1 MKISIRQKIFLA
13 FAIFIGISALIWLR
27 SYYSQY
33 ILHQKLQVIE
43 NKNNLFNTILEA
55 RRYEK
60 NFFLTLDTKN
70 IEQALVYINS
80 AEDILLNITA
90 EYGKYTLTKNLP
102 ERLTELKAYKKSLLE
117 VLQLH
122 VNETLLIPPEKITL
136 IQGLGRKITTEL
148 ENMLSKEGQVTRDLT
163 AKSKTI
169 HLIALVPIVILSVL
183 VALFLIFN
191 VNRPLKTIED
201 AITKIA
207 KGDFENIPE
216 IATGDE
222 FEHLVASLNDMIK
235 ELNKRNEE
243 LVQAKKMASLGR
255 LTSGVAHELNNPLNN
270 ISTSV
275 QILLEEFGQ
284 GDPEYQKELLIGAEK
299 QVDRARNIV
308 KALLEFS
315 RERTLKVKTVNFI
328 DLINEA
334 IKSIKREVPANVKLE
349 VDVPAD
355 IQANLDPDRI
365 QRVLINLIL
374 NALHAMQAGGT
385 LSIKAKKED
394 NQKEFCFQVQDTGC
408 GILQE
413 NITRIFDPFFST
425 KDVGKG
431 SGLGL
436 SIVYGIIDQH
446 RGRIKVASQEG
457 EGATFTVFLPTGGQA
472 PDII

>member
-13 FAIFIGISALIWLR
+13 FAIFIGISGLIWLR
-27 SYYSQY
+27 SYHSQY
-33 ILHQKLQVIE
+33 VLHQKLQIIE
-43 NKNNLFNTILEA
+43 RKNNLFNTILEA

-60 NFFLTLDTKN
+60 NFFLTLDKEN
-70 IEQALVYINS
+70 IDQALVYINT
-80 AEDILLNITA
+80 AEDILLNITS
-90 EYGKYTLTKNLP
+90 EYGKFTLTKNLP
-102 ERLTELKAYKKSLLE
+102 ERLTELRAYKKSLSEL
-117 VLQLH
+117 LQLH
-122 VNETLLIPPEKITL
+122 QNGTLLIPPAKISL
-136 IQGLGRKITTEL
+136 IQLQGRKLTTEL
-148 ENMLSKEGQVTRDLT
+148 ENILAKEGQVTRDLT

-169 HLIALVPIVILSVL
+169 HLIALVPIVILSGL

-191 VNRPLKTIED
+191 VNRPLKMIED
-201 AITKIA
+201 AIAKIA
-207 KGDFENIPE
+207 TGDFKNIPE

-222 FEHLVASLNDMIK
+222 FESLVTSLNNMIK
-235 ELNKRNEE
+235 ELNKRSEE
-243 LVQAKKMASLGR
+243 LIQAKKLASLGR

-328 DLINEA
+328 DLVDEA
-334 IKSIKREVPANVKLE
+334 VKSIKRELPANVKLE
-349 VDVPAD
+349 LDVPAD

-374 NALHAMQAGGT
+374 NALQAVGDEGT
-385 LSIKAKKED
+385 LKITASKEE
-394 NQKEFCFQVQDTGC
+394 NQQEFSFEVQDTGC
-408 GILQE
+408 GIAKE

-436 SIVYGIIDQH
+436 SIVYGIIEQH
-446 RGRIKVASQEG
+446 GGWIKVTSEEG
-457 EGATFTVFLPTGGQA
+457 EGATFTVFLPTGGQSSN
-472 PDII
+472 IL